1 MHSFLHSCILPC
13 TCTSTKLSINA
24 KLVVRA
30 FSPIQTSLLIPNDL
44 SVAGAIFAAVHSK
57 KSAPMISYHAFRN
70 GRLEQVD
77 TREAGGWI
85 QLTPPFAPDE
95 LAGVANEF
103 ELPLD
108 FLTDPLDTDERSRYE
123 REDDARL
130 IVVNTPVMARGDGD
144 NEGIYITV
152 PVGIILVEDQII
164 TITSS
169 EKHPVLRL
177 FVENK
182 IRNANPSQR
191 SKFVLR
197 IFEHTVYRFL
207 TCLKRLNVKRNLIE
221 QELYDSSRNREL
233 KQLLSI
239 EKSLV
244 YFINALNGNE
254 LLKMKMKRTDFL
266 GIRHDED
273 QADLFEDIIID
284 NGQALEMANI
294 YTNIL
299 NGTMDAYGSIISNNL
314 NITIQR
320 LTLITIVLTVPM
332 VMASFFGM
340 NVPVP
345 LAQQPYA
352 FLVIIITSIL
362 LSIGVIYY
370 FRRKRLF

>member
-1 MHSFLHSCILPC
+1 
-13 TCTSTKLSINA
+13 
-24 KLVVRA
+24 
-30 FSPIQTSLLIPNDL
+30 
-44 SVAGAIFAAVHSK
+44 
-57 KSAPMISYHAFRN
+57 MISYYASRN
-70 GRLEQVD
+70 GRLEEMEQL
-77 TREAGGWI
+77 TEGCWI
-85 QLTPPFAPDE
+85 SLTPPFAAE
-95 LAGVANEF
+95 EIAEFANAYD
-103 ELPLD
+103 LPPD
-108 FLTDPLDTDERSRYE
+108 FLLDPLDTDERSRYE

-130 IVVNTPVMARGDGD
+130 IVINTPVLSQAEGS

-152 PVGIILVEDQII
+152 PIGIILTTEHLI

-169 EKHPVLRL
+169 MNHPVLRL
-177 FVENK
+177 FIENK
-182 IRNANPSQR
+182 VRNTNPARR
-191 SKFVLR
+191 SEFVLR

-221 QELYDSSRNREL
+221 QELYESSQNKEL

-332 VMASFFGM
+332 VIASFFGM
-340 NVPVP
+340 NVTVP
-345 LAQQPYA
+345 WEQGSPWA
-352 FLVIIITSIL
+352 FAGIIM
-362 LSIGVIYY
+362 LSIVLSFAVIYY
-370 FRRKRLF
+370 FRRKRMF

>member
-1 MHSFLHSCILPC
+1 M
-13 TCTSTKLSINA
+13 LSYYA
-24 KLVVRA
+24 
-30 FSPIQTSLLIPNDL
+30 S
-44 SVAGAIFAAVHSK
+44 
-57 KSAPMISYHAFRN
+57 RN

-77 TREAGGWI
+77 NRDAGCWI
-85 QLTPPFAPDE
+85 HLTPPFAADE
-95 LAGVANEF
+95 LANFAAEYDF
-103 ELPLD
+103 PLD

-123 REDDARL
+123 REDETRL
-130 IVVNTPVMARGDGD
+130 IVINTPVLSRSEGD

-152 PVGIILVEDQII
+152 PIGIILTEEHLI
-164 TITSS
+164 TITSW
-169 EKHPVLRL
+169 EKHPVLNL
-177 FVENK
+177 FIENK
-182 IRNANPSQR
+182 IRNTNPVNR
-191 SKFVLR
+191 GKFVLR

-221 QELYDSSRNREL
+221 NELYDSSRNREL

-273 QADLFEDIIID
+273 LADLFEDIIID

-332 VMASFFGM
+332 VVASFFGM
-340 NVPVP
+340 NVAVP
-345 LAQQPYA
+345 FQQQNTLLA
-352 FLVIIITSIL
+352 FGSIILLSIL
-362 LSIGVIYY
+362 LSVAVIYY
-370 FRRKRLF
+370 FRSKKMF

>member
-1 MHSFLHSCILPC
+1 
-13 TCTSTKLSINA
+13 
-24 KLVVRA
+24 
-30 FSPIQTSLLIPNDL
+30 
-44 SVAGAIFAAVHSK
+44 
-57 KSAPMISYHAFRN
+57 MITHYSRKD
-70 GRLEQVD
+70 GRLEATEQA
-77 TREAGGWI
+77 TEGSWTHLA
-85 QLTPPFAPDE
+85 PPFASEE
-95 LAGVANEF
+95 LAEIANQY

-108 FLTDPLDTDERSRYE
+108 FLTDPLDIDERSRYE
-123 REDDARL
+123 REDNARL
-130 IVVNTPVMARGDGD
+130 IVINTPVLSEVD
-144 NEGIYITV
+144 NENDSIYITV
-152 PVGIILVEDQII
+152 PIGIILTADTLI
-164 TITSS
+164 TVTSTRN
-169 EKHPVLRL
+169 HPVLRL

-182 IRNANPSQR
+182 IRNADPARRSQ
-191 SKFVLR
+191 FVLR

-254 LLKMKMKRTDFL
+254 LLKMKIKRADFL

-273 QADLFEDIIID
+273 QWDLFEDIIID

-332 VMASFFGM
+332 VIASFYGM
-340 NVPVP
+340 NVPMP
-345 LAQQPYA
+345 LQEQNYTFP
-352 FLVIIITSIL
+352 FIL
-362 LSIGVIYY
+362 LISVLLSVAIIYY
-370 FRRKRLF
+370 FRRKKMF

>member
-1 MHSFLHSCILPC
+1 
-13 TCTSTKLSINA
+13 
-24 KLVVRA
+24 
-30 FSPIQTSLLIPNDL
+30 
-44 SVAGAIFAAVHSK
+44 
-57 KSAPMISYHAFRN
+57 MISYYASQN
-70 GRLEQVD
+70 GKLGS
-77 TREAGGWI
+77 RETASPEGWI
-85 QLTPPFAPDE
+85 HLTPPFAAEE
-95 LAGVANEF
+95 LSDIANRY
-103 ELPLD
+103 ELPID
-108 FLTDPLDTDERSRYE
+108 FLTDPLDIDERSRYE

-130 IVVNTPVMARGDGD
+130 IVINTPVLSEVETENDS
-144 NEGIYITV
+144 IYITV
-152 PVGIILVEDQII
+152 PVGIILTPEALI

-169 EKHPVLRL
+169 TEHPVLEL
-177 FVENK
+177 FIDNK
-182 IRNANPSQR
+182 VRNFDPARRSQ
-191 SKFVLR
+191 FVLR
-197 IFEHTVYRFL
+197 IFEQTVYRFL

-254 LLKMKMKRTDFL
+254 LLKMKMKRADFL

-273 QADLFEDIIID
+273 LWDLFEDIIID

-332 VMASFFGM
+332 VIASFYGM
-340 NVPVP
+340 NVPMP
-345 LAQQPYA
+345 LQHQSYT
-352 FLVIIITSIL
+352 FLLIL
-362 LSIGVIYY
+362 LLSAVMSAFVIFY

>member
-1 MHSFLHSCILPC
+1 
-13 TCTSTKLSINA
+13 
-24 KLVVRA
+24 
-30 FSPIQTSLLIPNDL
+30 
-44 SVAGAIFAAVHSK
+44 
-57 KSAPMISYHAFRN
+57 MISYYASRN
-70 GRLEQVD
+70 GRLEEMDQLEE
-77 TREAGGWI
+77 RCWI
-85 QLTPPFAPDE
+85 CLTPPFAAEE
-95 LAGVANEF
+95 LARVANEF
-103 ELPLD
+103 ELPPD

-123 REDDARL
+123 REDGARL
-130 IVVNTPVMARGDGD
+130 IVVNTPVLSQSDGA

-152 PVGIILVEDQII
+152 PIGIILAEDHLI

-169 EKHPVLRL
+169 ENHPVLRL
-177 FVENK
+177 FIENK
-182 IRNANPSQR
+182 IRNVDPARR
-191 SKFVLR
+191 SHFVLR

-221 QELYDSSRNREL
+221 QELYESSQNREL

-266 GIRHDED
+266 AIRHDED

-294 YTNIL
+294 YINIL

-332 VMASFFGM
+332 VIASFFGM
-340 NVPVP
+340 NVTVP
-345 LAQQPYA
+345 YEQGGSLFA
-352 FLVIIITSIL
+352 FMGIIV
-362 LSIGVIYY
+362 LSIILSFAVIYY
-370 FRRKRLF
+370 FRRKRMF

>member
-1 MHSFLHSCILPC
+1 MKLPRQEWFAYLCARFTKSF
-13 TCTSTKLSINA
+13 
-24 KLVVRA
+24 R
-30 FSPIQTSLLIPNDL
+30 
-44 SVAGAIFAAVHSK
+44 
-57 KSAPMISYHAFRN
+57 MISYYASRN
-70 GRLEQVD
+70 GQLEQAEQAGPD
-77 TREAGGWI
+77 TWI
-85 QLTPPFAPDE
+85 HLTPPFTSE
-95 LAGVANEF
+95 
-103 ELPLD
+103 ELPGIAERYELPID
-108 FLTDPLDTDERSRYE
+108 FLTDPLDIDERSRYE

-130 IVVNTPVMARGDGD
+130 IVVNTPVLSQVETENDS
-144 NEGIYITV
+144 IYITV
-152 PVGIILVEDQII
+152 PIGIILTPEALI
-164 TITSS
+164 TITSTPD
-169 EKHPVLRL
+169 HPVLQL
-177 FVENK
+177 FIDNK
-182 IRNANPSQR
+182 LRNVDPARRSQ
-191 SKFVLR
+191 FVLR

-254 LLKMKMKRTDFL
+254 LLKMKIKRADFL

-273 QADLFEDIIID
+273 EWDLFEDIIID

-320 LTLITIVLTVPM
+320 LTLITIILTVPT
-332 VMASFFGM
+332 VIFSFWGM
-340 NVPVP
+340 NVPLP
-345 LAQQPYA
+345 LQDKPYA
-352 FLVIIITSIL
+352 FLLLIL
-362 LSIGVIYY
+362 LSVVFSVAITFY

>member
-1 MHSFLHSCILPC
+1 
-13 TCTSTKLSINA
+13 
-24 KLVVRA
+24 
-30 FSPIQTSLLIPNDL
+30 
-44 SVAGAIFAAVHSK
+44 
-57 KSAPMISYHAFRN
+57 MISYYASRN
-70 GRLEQVD
+70 GRLDKVD
-77 TREAGGWI
+77 ELEDRCWI
-85 QLTPPFAPDE
+85 HLCPPFAADE
-95 LAGVANEF
+95 LAEVAQDF

-123 REDDARL
+123 REESARL
-130 IVVNTPVMARGDGD
+130 IVVNTPVLSRTDGD

-152 PVGIILVEDQII
+152 PIGIILTPDHLI
-164 TITSS
+164 TVTSS
-169 EKHPVLRL
+169 ENHPVLRL
-177 FVENK
+177 FIENK
-182 IRNANPSQR
+182 IRNLNPSDR
-191 SKFVLR
+191 SYFVLR

-273 QADLFEDIIID
+273 KADLFEDIIID

-332 VMASFFGM
+332 VIASFYGM
-340 NVPVP
+340 NVAMPF
-345 LAQQPYA
+345 QEGSFTY
-352 FLVIIITSIL
+352 LVIIA
-362 LSIGVIYY
+362 LSVVLSLMVIYY
-370 FRRKRLF
+370 FRQKRLF

>member
-1 MHSFLHSCILPC
+1 M
-13 TCTSTKLSINA
+13 
-24 KLVVRA
+24 V
-30 FSPIQTSLLIPNDL
+30 
-44 SVAGAIFAAVHSK
+44 
-57 KSAPMISYHAFRN
+57 SYYATRN
-70 GRLEQVD
+70 GRLEEVD
-77 TREAGGWI
+77 VREERCWI
-85 QLTPPFAPDE
+85 KLSPPFAADE
-95 LAGVANEF
+95 LALFADAYD
-103 ELPLD
+103 LPLD

-130 IVVNTPVMARGDGD
+130 IVVNTPVLSRSEID

-152 PVGIILVEDQII
+152 PIGIILTTDHLI
-164 TITSS
+164 TICSW
-169 EKHPVLRL
+169 EQHPVLKL
-177 FVENK
+177 FLENK
-182 IRNANPSQR
+182 IRNVNPARR
-191 SKFVLR
+191 SDFVLR

-266 GIRHDED
+266 GIRHDEE

-332 VMASFFGM
+332 VIASFFGM
-340 NVPVP
+340 NVQVP
-345 LAQQPYA
+345 FQANIGIWA
-352 FLVIIITSIL
+352 FLGIIA
-362 LSIGVIYY
+362 LSIVLSFAVIYY
-370 FRRKRLF
+370 FRRKRMF

>member
-1 MHSFLHSCILPC
+1 M
-13 TCTSTKLSINA
+13 INYYA
-24 KLVVRA
+24 
-30 FSPIQTSLLIPNDL
+30 SQ
-44 SVAGAIFAAVHSK
+44 
-57 KSAPMISYHAFRN
+57 N
-70 GRLEQVD
+70 GQLGRVEQPGPD
-77 TREAGGWI
+77 TWI
-85 QLTPPFAPDE
+85 HLAPPFTSE
-95 LAGVANEF
+95 
-103 ELPLD
+103 ELPGIAERYDLPID
-108 FLTDPLDTDERSRYE
+108 FLTDPLDIDERSRYE

-130 IVVNTPVMARGDGD
+130 IVVNTPVLSQVETD
-144 NEGIYITV
+144 NDSIYITV
-152 PVGIILVEDQII
+152 PIGIIMTPEALI
-164 TITSS
+164 TITSTPD
-169 EKHPVLRL
+169 HPVLQL
-177 FVENK
+177 FIDNK
-182 IRNANPSQR
+182 LRNIDPARRSQ
-191 SKFVLR
+191 FVLR

-254 LLKMKMKRTDFL
+254 LLKMKMKRADFL

-273 QADLFEDIIID
+273 QWDLFEDIIID

-320 LTLITIVLTVPM
+320 LTLITIILTVPT
-332 VMASFFGM
+332 VIFSFWGM
-340 NVPVP
+340 NVPLP
-345 LAQQPYA
+345 MQDSPYA
-352 FLVIIITSIL
+352 FIILILMAVAFGVLITF
-362 LSIGVIYY
+362 Y